1 MEKKISGVMA
11 YYYKICA
18 RKLWYFCH
26 HIAMEQNSE
35 NVAIGKILDET
46 SYKRERKHINI
57 DNLINIDFIQ
67 HEGVI
72 HEVKKSKSIEEASIW
87 QLKYY
92 LYYLETKGITGIK
105 GKIDYPLLRKSIEVE
120 LENEDHQLME
130 DMISD
135 VNDIVNLDYP
145 PKLSK
150 KKICKKCA
158 FHDLCFV

>member
-11 YYYKICA
+11 YYYKICE

-35 NVAIGKILDET
+35 NVAIGKVLDET
-46 SYKRERKHINI
+46 TYNRERKHISI
-57 DNLINIDFIQ
+57 DNLINIDFIH

-72 HEVKKSKSIEEASIW
+72 HEVKKSKNIEDASVW

-92 LYYLETKGITGIK
+92 LYYLESKGIVGIK
-105 GKIDYPLLRKSIEVE
+105 GKIDYPLLRKSIDVK
-120 LENEDHQLME
+120 LEKGDYQLMKK
-130 DMISD
+130 MILD
-135 VNDIVNLDYP
+135 VNNIIKQEYP
-145 PKLSK
+145 PKLIR